1 MNKISDY
8 LFCLRIR
15 AYSWLLMHWHWL
27 AKLRLYVIADAT
39 DNSITFS
46 KDLFRMLDVM
56 KKDEAKVYV
65 TRLCNVAHEVTDGW
79 NGNMYGFIVNYPF
92 SKETQLADIQYN
104 QKHRCIGFECLCPTV
119 NQIFFDYGLPAQSKA
134 KLSVLPQTLS
144 ASTHKVYY
152 IMPPKK

>member
-8 LFCLRIR
+8 LFRLRIR

-56 KKDEAKVYV
+56 EQDEAKVFV
-65 TRLCNVAHEVTDGW
+65 FHLG
-79 NGNMYGFIVNYPF
+79 NGNTTIPCRWSGKLYAFTVNYPF
-92 SKETQLADIQYN
+92 AQETQQGDIQYN

-119 NQIFFDYGLPAQSKA
+119 NQIFYDYGLPAMSKA
-134 KLSVLPQTLS
+134 KLSVVPCIEHNN
-144 ASTHKVYY
+144 AFKYY
-152 IMPPKK
+152 IIMPPMP